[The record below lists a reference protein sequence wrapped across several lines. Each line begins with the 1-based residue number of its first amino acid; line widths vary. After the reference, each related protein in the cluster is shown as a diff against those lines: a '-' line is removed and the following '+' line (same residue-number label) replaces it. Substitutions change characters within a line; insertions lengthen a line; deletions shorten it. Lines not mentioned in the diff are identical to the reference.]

1 MEMTTNKCV
10 MFFRQSFH
18 YVDGKR
24 KKKHGWTT
32 LTLRKGAKGLGGIVY
47 ERDGWDNTT
56 ARAEMHRFAIESA
69 QVLGLD
75 VVAVSRGTNDFEEL

>member
-1 MEMTTNKCV
+1 MTTNKCA
-10 MFFRQSFH
+10 MFFRQTFH

-47 ERDGWDNTT
+47 EREGWDNTT
-56 ARAEMHRFAIESA
+56 ARAEMYRQAMQWA
-69 QVLGLD
+69 QEHNRE
-75 VVAVSRGTNDFEEL
+75 VVAVSRWTNDFEEL